1 MVFGQLTYTP
11 INDLSFKDYSRRKT
25 FRTLFRLYQTR
36 PYSNQAIIL
45 KFDKGEAKTVTNS
58 YGAFYEKQIDG
69 LDGAILE
76 KVILPGGQEV
86 KMIPGLYDQNVHH
99 FDTSTIVV
107 SDIDDTLVH
116 SYIYKK
122 VRKFRTL
129 MFTTME
135 KRRAVINMQELIHN
149 FIGEGAAPVYLSNS
163 EQNLYPIIYRFLNHN
178 KFPRGPLF
186 LKQMRSLWDVIWNIK
201 FPVRDIHK
209 TRTLEDLMTHFP
221 DKKFILMGDNTQ
233 HDLSIYLSVAEKFP
247 NNIKYIIIRK
257 VVEKGYDEAFIKN
270 AGEKLKSSNINLYY
284 ADSFESFRNK

>member
-1 MVFGQLTYTP
+1 MAFGQLTFTRL
-11 INDLSFKDYSRRKT
+11 NDFSFKDYSRRKT

-58 YGAFYEKQIDG
+58 HGAFYEKQIQG
-69 LDGAILE
+69 LDGAVLE
-76 KVILPGGQEV
+76 KVILPGGQDV
-86 KMIPGLYDQNVHH
+86 RIIPGLYDHQVHH
-99 FDTSTIVV
+99 FDASTIVV
-107 SDIDDTLVH
+107 SDIDDTLIH

-122 VRKFRTL
+122 IRKFRTL

-135 KRRAVINMQELIHN
+135 KRRAVINMQQLIQQ
-149 FIGEGAAPVYLSNS
+149 FISEGAEPVYLSNS

-186 LKQMRSLWDVIWNIK
+186 LKQMRSMWDVIRNIK

-257 VVEKGYDEAFIKN
+257 VVQKRSDDAFVKN
-270 AGEKLKSSNINLYY
+270 AAEKLQSSNIHLYY
-284 ADSFESFRNK
+284 ADSFESFRNS

>member
-1 MVFGQLTYTP
+1 MAFGQLTHTP
-11 INDLSFKDYSRRKT
+11 LNDLSFKDYSRRKT

-45 KFDKGEAKTVTNS
+45 KFDRGDVRTSTNS
-58 YGAFYEKQIDG
+58 YGAFYEKHLPG
-69 LDGAILE
+69 LEHGMLE
-76 KVILPGGQEV
+76 KVILPDGEEV
-86 KMIPGLYDQNVHH
+86 KIIPGLYDRSVHH
-99 FDTSTIVV
+99 FHSSTIVV

-116 SYIYKK
+116 SFIYKK
-122 VRKFRTL
+122 IRKLRTL

-135 KRRAVINMQELIHN
+135 KRRAVINMQALIHN
-149 FIGEGAAPVYLSNS
+149 FVNEGAASVYLSNS
-163 EQNLYPIIYRFLNHN
+163 EQNLYPIIYRFLDHN

-209 TRTLEDLMTHFP
+209 TRTLEDLVSHFP

-247 NNIKYIIIRK
+247 NNIRHIIIRK
-257 VVEKGYDEAFIKN
+257 VVEKGYDETFVKN
-270 AGEKLKSSNINLYY
+270 AGETLKANNITLHY
-284 ADSFESFRNK
+284 ADNFKSLHS